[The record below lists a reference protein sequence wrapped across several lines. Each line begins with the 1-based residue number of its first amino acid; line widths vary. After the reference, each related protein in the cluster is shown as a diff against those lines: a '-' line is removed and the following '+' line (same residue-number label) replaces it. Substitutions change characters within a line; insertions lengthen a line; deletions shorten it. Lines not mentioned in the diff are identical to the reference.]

1 MHRNRMREVQKTT
14 MIETILSNFH
24 LEKIFYII
32 KKRIALMLVVGAICG
47 AFGGAYAFFT
57 NVRTYTATTS
67 YYVYSNPDY
76 ANDTSVNISGADFS
90 TAKALVQSYLIVLK
104 SDTVMKAVIDDL
116 GISYSPSALAGM
128 ISYQMVE
135 DTAIFNVYVN
145 NTDPQVAMDIANAIA
160 DIAPEHISGIVKS
173 GGIEVIDYATLPTT
187 PYSSTSVVKF
197 GILGFVGGFG
207 IVAVVS
213 LFLGLLDTTI
223 RRKYEIRDTYN
234 IPILGDVPLLEAE
247 EGKEVKKILDKE
259 SAFALKESYNRIRS
273 NLLFTAKGEKCPVYG
288 FTSSEQNEGK
298 TLNSVNVAKSLVQLG
313 KKVLLIDADM
323 RNSSVNKLLGIKKT
337 HGLSEYL
344 ADLEKK
350 PNCIELDDGLI
361 FLPAGRIPPN
371 PAELLAGKKMDELM
385 ESAKEDFDFVIID
398 LPPVGV
404 VSDALSIVDKVIG
417 YVLVIRANITKNS
430 KEKETVSLL
439 ENVDANI
446 SGFIFNAVNMKSAD
460 YAYGKYGYE
469 YKYGEDGENK

>member
-1 MHRNRMREVQKTT
+1 

-32 KKRIALMLVVGAICG
+32 RKRIALMLVVGALCG

-57 NVRTYTATTS
+57 NVSTYTATTT

-76 ANDTSVNISGADFS
+76 ANDTSVNISGAEFA

-104 SDTVMKAVIDDL
+104 SDTVMNAVIEEL
-116 GISYSPSALAGM
+116 GVPYSPKALANQ

-135 DTAIFNVYVN
+135 ETSIFNIYVN
-145 NTDPQVAMDIANAIA
+145 NTDPQMAMDIANAIA
-160 DIAPEHISGIVKS
+160 DIAPEHISRIVKS

-197 GILGFVGGFG
+197 GIIGFVGGFG
-207 IVAVVS
+207 IVAVVA

-223 RRKYEIRDTYN
+223 RRRYEIRDTYN
-234 IPILGDVPLLEAE
+234 IPILGDVPLIVAE
-247 EGKEVKKILDKE
+247 EDKKIEKVLNKD
-259 SAFALKESYNRIRS
+259 SSFAMKESYNKIRS

-313 KKVLLIDADM
+313 KRVLLIDADM
-323 RNSSVNKLLGIKKT
+323 RNSSVSKILNVKKSR
-337 HGLSEYL
+337 GLSEYL
-344 ADLEKK
+344 ADMDKE
-350 PNCIELDDGLI
+350 PNCIELEDGLI
-361 FLPAGRIPPN
+361 LLSAGKIPPN
-371 PAELLAGKKMDELM
+371 PAELLACNKMDELI
-385 ESAKEDFDFVIID
+385 ESAREDFDFVIID

-404 VSDALSIVDKVIG
+404 VSDALSLVDKILG
-417 YVLVIRANITKNS
+417 YVLVIRANVTKNA
-430 KEKETVSLL
+430 KEKETVRTL
-439 ENVDANI
+439 EGVDANI
-446 SGFIFNAVNMKSAD
+446 CGFIFNAVDTKSAD

-469 YKYGEDGENK
+469 YNYGENGEDK